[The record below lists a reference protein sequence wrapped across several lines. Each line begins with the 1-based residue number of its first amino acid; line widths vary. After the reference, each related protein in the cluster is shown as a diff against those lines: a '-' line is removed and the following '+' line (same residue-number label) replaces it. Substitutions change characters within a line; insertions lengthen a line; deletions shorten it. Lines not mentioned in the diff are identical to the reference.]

1 MKALLMMT
9 MIALKGNALATK
21 SAPNGSHKM
30 SGES

>member
-9 MIALKGNALATK
+9 MIALKGNALVTK
-21 SAPNGSHKM
+21 SSPNGIHKM